1 MAFTMID
8 VGGKTPTR
16 RRAVASGALRM
27 GRAAYK
33 LVAARKLPKGD
44 ALALGEAAG
53 LMGAKKVSELL
64 PLCHPLPLDAVAVR
78 FTLDAKLPGVRAT
91 CEAAAFAKTGVEM
104 EALAGVTAALLC
116 VYDLV
121 KQVDA
126 ALTLSEIRLEVK
138 EGGKSGVWT
147 HPEAGKDFRH
157 MAEKSEDF
165 RLKAEKFRAAVI
177 TVSDRCSKGRA
188 QDLSGPLLAAG
199 LKGLGFTV
207 AKPLIVP
214 DEKEAIAKAVL
225 LAAQKCRVVALT
237 GGTGLSPRDVT
248 PETVAIIC
256 DRAIPGIAEVLR
268 ASSPGVPTAALS
280 RSYAGQLGNSLVVCL
295 PGSRGGVKDG
305 VKALAPLLAH
315 ALHVMDG
322 GGH

>member
-1 MAFTMID
+1 MVA

-16 RRAVASGALRM
+16 RRAVATGALRM
-27 GRAAYK
+27 GRAAFD

-53 LMGAKKVSELL
+53 LLGAKKASELL
-64 PLCHPLPLDAVAVR
+64 PLCHPLPLDAVFVS
-78 FTLDAKLPGVRAT
+78 FSLDPKLPGVRAA
-91 CEAAAFAKTGVEM
+91 CEASAFAKTGVEM

-126 ALTLSEIRLEVK
+126 ALTISDIRLEVK

-147 HPEAGKDFRH
+147 HPDAARDFRRA
-157 MAEKSEDF
+157 AEKSG
-165 RLKAEKFRAAVI
+165 KAGSTHNVMSSASATVI
-177 TVSDRCSKGRA
+177 TVSDRCSQGKA
-188 QDLSGPLLAAG
+188 VDASGPLLAAG
-199 LKGLGFTV
+199 LKALGFTV
-207 AKPLIVP
+207 GKPVVVP

-225 LAAQKCRVVALT
+225 RAAQKSRVVALT

-248 PETVAIIC
+248 PETVAAIC
-256 DRAIPGIAEVLR
+256 DRPVPGIGEVLR
-268 ASSPGVPTAALS
+268 ASSPGVATAALS
-280 RSYAGQLGNSLVVCL
+280 RSYAGQLGKSLVVAL

-305 VKALAPLLAH
+305 LAALAPLLAH